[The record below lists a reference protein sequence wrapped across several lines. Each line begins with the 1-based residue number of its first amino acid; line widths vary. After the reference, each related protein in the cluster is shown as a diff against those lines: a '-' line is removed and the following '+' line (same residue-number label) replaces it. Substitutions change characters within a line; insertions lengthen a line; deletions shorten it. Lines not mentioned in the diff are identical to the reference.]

1 MRDLDE
7 LRPLTAGR
15 LLALW
20 RQCREYGDPLERVL
34 VCNGRIL
41 AACCF
46 FRGEPVFED
55 ERAVLAALTGRQL
68 ERLLRQLSEAEPR
81 REGTGNPSFDQRR
94 FEALREG

>member
-46 FRGEPVFED
+46 FRGEPVYGDETEVLED
-55 ERAVLAALTGRQL
+55 LTGRQM
-68 ERLLRQLSEAEPR
+68 ERLLLARAEGGCPRDRQPQADR
-81 REGTGNPSFDQRR
+81 
-94 FEALREG
+94 AA

>member
-46 FRGEPVFED
+46 FRGEPVYGD
-55 ERAVLAALTGRQL
+55 ETAGLVARTGRRKIRPLTQ
-68 ERLLRQLSEAEPR
+68 SASR
-81 REGTGNPSFDQRR
+81 R
-94 FEALREG
+94 